1 MLAHAAAL
9 AVESLAM
16 LGVIAAI
23 AASWAGAIA
32 LVAFAYATV
41 TTGLRVAVARARRP
55 RFARDAAAW
64 SAAPGLA
71 AAK

>member
-1 MLAHAAAL
+1 MLALAAD
-9 AVESLAM
+9 SLAM

-32 LVAFAYATV
+32 LVALAYASA
-41 TTGLRVAVARARRP
+41 TTGLRVAVARVRRP
-55 RFARDAAAW
+55 RLAREAAAW
-64 SAAPGLA
+64 TAAPGLA